1 MLSMNQIKRNFLDR
15 NMNHKD
21 LFVQVLVDEAKALEL
36 AASRISGEEVKKLMS
51 IFELLA
57 GTGGSLII
65 SGVGKSGH
73 IGTKIAA
80 TFSSLGLPSFFLHP
94 TEAMHGDLGRVTKSD
109 VIVLISKS
117 GTTEELLN
125 LLPFVQIPKERIIAL
140 VGKVDSPIAY
150 KAGIV
155 LDASVEK
162 EACIND
168 LAPTTSTTLALALG
182 DAMAVLYE
190 NVLGVSKEK
199 FAVNHPAGL
208 LGKSL
213 SLTVDKLMIRAAD
226 CPVVSDQCTLQD
238 AILVMTQKPVGMC
251 AILDGD
257 NLQGILVEGDIRRAF
272 AKSPDAIRTPVREIM
287 TVRPTTLRPETLA
300 FEALKIME
308 NPARFLNVAPVV
320 ERGIF
325 MGVLRLHDL
334 FKAGFNSSLTK

>member
-1 MLSMNQIKRNFLDR
+1 MS
-15 NMNHKD
+15 HKNV
-21 LFVQVLVDEAKALEL
+21 FTQVLITEAKALEM
-36 AASRISGEEVKKLMS
+36 AANRFDDKTADQLVSL
-51 IFELLA
+51 FELLA

-109 VIVLISKS
+109 AIVLISKS
-117 GTTEELLN
+117 GTTEELIN
-125 LLPFVQIPKERIIAL
+125 LLPYLSIPKERIVAL
-140 VGKVDSPIAY
+140 VGKMNSPIAN
-150 KAGIV
+150 ASGIV
-155 LDASVEK
+155 IDASVEK

-168 LAPTTSTTLALALG
+168 LAPTTSTTVALALG

-213 SLTVDKLMIRAAD
+213 SLTVDRLMIKASE
-226 CPVVSDQCTLQD
+226 CPHVAESATLQD
-238 AILVMTQKPVGMC
+238 AILAMTQKPVGMC
-251 AILDGD
+251 AVLSG
-257 NLQGILVEGDIRRAF
+257 NKLLGILVEGDIRRAF
-272 AKSPDAIRTPVREIM
+272 AKSADAIKTPVKDLM
-287 TVRPTTLRPETLA
+287 TAKPTILTPSTLA

-308 NPARFLNVAPVV
+308 GGQRLLNVVPVL
-320 ERGIF
+320 ENEEF
-325 MGVLRLHDL
+325 KGVLRLHDL
-334 FKAGFNSSLTK
+334 FKAGFNSIAK